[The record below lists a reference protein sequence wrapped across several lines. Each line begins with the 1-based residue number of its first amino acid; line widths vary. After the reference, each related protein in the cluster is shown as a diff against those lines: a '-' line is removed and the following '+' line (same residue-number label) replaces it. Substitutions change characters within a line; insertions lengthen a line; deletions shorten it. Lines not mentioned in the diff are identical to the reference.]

1 MATDLEAVAKERG
14 LKYFLIS
21 FTDLMGVQR
30 AKLVPASAIGGMA
43 GAGAA
48 FADFATWLDMTPA
61 DPESLIVLR
70 RMGSPGISRRGSGRT
85 RSTSDATAQWQPS
98 AAGIARSAARSTG
111 SAASAAW

>member
-1 MATDLEAVAKERG
+1 MATDPEAVATERG

-30 AKLVPASAIGGMA
+30 AKLVPASSIGGMA

-48 FADFATWLDMTPA
+48 FAGFATWLDMTPADPDLFAIA

-70 RMGSPGISRRGSGRT
+70 RMGRLRPASLAVGAGEHARRLTLRRG
-85 RSTSDATAQWQPS
+85 
-98 AAGIARSAARSTG
+98 G
-111 SAASAAW
+111 SHLRQE